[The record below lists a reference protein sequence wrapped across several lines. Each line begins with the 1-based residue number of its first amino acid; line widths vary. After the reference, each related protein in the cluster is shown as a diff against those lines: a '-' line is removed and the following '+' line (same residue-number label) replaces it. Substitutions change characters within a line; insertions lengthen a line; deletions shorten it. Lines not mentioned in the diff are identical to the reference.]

1 MVITKEQLQERANYM
16 GGSDAAAIMGLS
28 KWKTPLM
35 VYMAK
40 VYPNPDNSENCI
52 GGKNEAAYWGEEL
65 EDIVAKN
72 FSKVTGKKVQRVNKT
87 LVHPDYPFICA
98 NLDRTI
104 VKEEALLEIKP
115 ASAYKGDEW
124 EDDDIPMEYVI
135 QVMEYLAIT
144 GDQGGY
150 IACLLGG
157 QKFVWKYIPRDEE
170 LIKQIIDAM
179 VSFWNTYII
188 PKTPPVAT
196 GSERDEDMLKRLYP
210 DAEKGSEIELPDTY
224 EVMIDQMKELE
235 ADVKIKD
242 ERITEVKNQIKQ
254 LMAENEAAKA
264 GKYLVTWK
272 NQVQTGFDKKGLKEK
287 HPAIY
292 ESFETKGTI
301 RVLRTAIRKEK
312 V

>member
-40 VYPNPDNSENCI
+40 VYPNPDNTETKI
-52 GGKNEAAYWGEEL
+52 GGKNEAAYWGQEL

-72 FSKVTGKKVQRVNKT
+72 FAKETGKRVQRVNKT
-87 LVHPDYPFICA
+87 LVHPEYPFICA
-98 NLDRTI
+98 NLDRT
-104 VKEEALLEIKP
+104 VVGEDALLEVKT
-115 ASAYKGDEW
+115 ASAYKADEW
-124 EDDDIPMEYVI
+124 VDDEIPMEYVI

-144 GDQGGY
+144 GDKGAY
-150 IACLLGG
+150 FACLLGG

-179 VSFWNTYII
+179 VNFWNTYII

-196 GSERDEDMLKRLYP
+196 GSDRDSDLLGRLYP
-210 DAEKGSEIELPDTY
+210 EAEAGSVLELPVTD
-224 EVMIDQMKELE
+224 EVILDQMKALE
-235 ADVKIKD
+235 AEIEVREDRV
-242 ERITEVKNQIKQ
+242 TEIKNQIKQ
-254 LMAENEAAKA
+254 EMQDKETAQA
-264 GKYLVTWK
+264 GKYIVTWK
-272 NQVQTGFDKKGLKEK
+272 NQDRTSVDSKALKEK
-287 HPAIY
+287 FPAVY
-292 ESFETKGTI
+292 ESCTKKTTS